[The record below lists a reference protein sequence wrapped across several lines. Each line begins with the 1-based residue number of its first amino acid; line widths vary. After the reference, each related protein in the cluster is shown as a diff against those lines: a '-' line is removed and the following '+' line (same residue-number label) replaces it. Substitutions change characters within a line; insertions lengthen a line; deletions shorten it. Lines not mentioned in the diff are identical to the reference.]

1 MFKEH
6 RARVRADSV
15 VEEAAETTRAKCD
28 LTTRSN
34 FSLTDL
40 IGGALASNIGIKL
53 QLSKYQDG
61 TKKVPAYV
69 EFASSEDVRTLNVER
84 SVWDRASRGFPQ
96 ERFILSHEIGHMV
109 LHSHAELAFC
119 ENLPGFL
126 HDLQEQEKAEHQ
138 ANLFAD
144 CFLVPE
150 AMLLGF
156 VDPSEVAEH
165 FNVTLKCAAR
175 RLFARDDKTRRAN
188 SSPDGNFCPKCMNFT
203 MIRVG
208 HNSQCQTIGCS

>member
-28 LTTRSN
+28 LATRSN

-40 IGGALASNIGIKL
+40 IGGVLAPNIGIKFRVL
-53 QLSKYQDG
+53 EYQDG
-61 TKKVPAYV
+61 TKRVPAYV
-69 EFASSEDVRTLNVER
+69 EFSSSDNTRILNVER
-84 SVWDRASRGFPQ
+84 SVWDRAARGFPQ

-119 ENLPGFL
+119 ESLPGL
-126 HDLQEQEKAEHQ
+126 LDYLQEQEKAEHQ

-150 AMLLGF
+150 VMLLGF

-175 RLFARDDKTRRAN
+175 RLFARDDKTRRAK
-188 SSPDGNFCPKCMNFT
+188 SSSNGNFCPKCMNFT
-203 MIRVG
+203 MIQAG
-208 HNSQCQTIGCS
+208 HNLRCETVGCT